1 MNQDMMIN
9 HLAHIIGKPRK
20 EVIAT
25 LKKMSQ
31 MPEVKKFLKIK
42 HTLFFFSI
50 DTAKIYGIL

>member
-31 MPEVKKFLKIK
+31 MPEVKKFLKDEQERRK
-42 HTLFFFSI
+42 
-50 DTAKIYGIL
+50 TAS